1 LDYSTR
7 NGHLPSERNINMSS
21 SVRGGAETIAEIVL
35 NIVIRGRIASPMRFR
50 RVSSL
55 GCLVA
60 SPLFVVVDPAGTAD
74 ERVFSDGASFLPSIC
89 LGPRT
94 LDLA

>member
-1 LDYSTR
+1 
-7 NGHLPSERNINMSS
+7 MSS
-21 SVRGGAETIAEIVL
+21 SMRGGAETMAEIVL
-35 NIVIRGRIASPMRFR
+35 NTVIRGRIARPMGLR

-60 SPLFVVVDPAGTAD
+60 SPLFVLPTVVVDPAGKASPT
-74 ERVFSDGASFLPSIC
+74 RGCSLTTLASFRPAIRFGL
-89 LGPRT
+89 RT